1 MDLLEEMEIRFEENI
16 RLYTD
21 EEPEGRERRFGFVI
35 AVDLLVQ
42 FRPEARPSFQTWS
55 EIEGAP
61 CEA

>member
-16 RLYTD
+16 QLYTD
-21 EEPEGRERRFGFVI
+21 EEQGPKGRFDFVI

-42 FRPEARPSFQTWS
+42 FQPEAHPSFQIWS

-61 CEA
+61 REA